1 MSTPAHT
8 MLSVWAFDQKPKNG
22 MTPIPHLPIHPILPQ
37 AASFVSPDEK
47 SPQREMFS

>member
-1 MSTPAHT
+1 MSAPALIT
-8 MLSVWAFDQKPKNG
+8 MCSAVFDQKPKNG